1 MAERF
6 RRVKREENRFLK
18 NILQSRWSRV
28 FLIGLI
34 SIVLAYSA
42 SFLLYGKNKN
52 VLGKNIKDKW
62 LAAAVCRLESCFW
75 INHNGWAYNHSGR
88 MGGNIVLTV
97 EDKTDRNLAVGEKLL
112 DAQTLAELKF
122 LKEEILEE
130 LGLGLKAGETAD
142 SNLSDF
148 DFVTSEGWVLRL
160 TVNDNAHKTIETL
173 KQSLAEITQTAAS
186 SALEYMDL
194 RIPNKVYYKFR

>member
-1 MAERF
+1 
-6 RRVKREENRFLK
+6 
-18 NILQSRWSRV
+18 
-28 FLIGLI
+28 
-34 SIVLAYSA
+34 
-42 SFLLYGKNKN
+42 
-52 VLGKNIKDKW
+52 
-62 LAAAVCRLESCFW
+62 
-75 INHNGWAYNHSGR
+75 

-112 DAQTLAELKF
+112 DAHTLAELKF

-130 LGLGLKAGETAD
+130 LGLDLKAGETAD